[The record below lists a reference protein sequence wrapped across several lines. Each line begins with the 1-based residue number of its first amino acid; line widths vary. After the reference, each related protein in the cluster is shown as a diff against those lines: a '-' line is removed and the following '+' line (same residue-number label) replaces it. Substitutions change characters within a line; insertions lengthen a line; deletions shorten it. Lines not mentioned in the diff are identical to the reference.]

1 MNAFDVLF
9 WTLGAYLLIRLLKN
23 DSIPTWIGWGL
34 VIGLGMMNK
43 ISMGFFA
50 GGIFVGLLLT
60 KERKRLAGK
69 GFWISAGTAFV
80 IFLPYILWQIP
91 HNFPTWEFM
100 RNASLYKNMPT
111 AITAFL
117 SEMVLEMNPI
127 NLPILLLGLYFLFF
141 TKAGKQYRLLGWMFV
156 FVFILL
162 RLSNAKVYYIAPVY
176 PILFSVGA
184 VQIETL
190 LKRANWFK
198 FAIIPLMSICG
209 LVLMPMTLPILPVEK
224 YIAYRQKLGLQTQQM
239 ERDAEAEL
247 PQYFADMFGW
257 GNLTMEVAKVYNR
270 LSLEERAKCAIFC
283 ETYGQAGAIDYFG
296 PKYGLPKAM
305 SNQNSYWLWG
315 PIPCTGE
322 IIICVGSDEEDVAPN
337 YASIQL
343 AGIAHHQYAMP
354 RSQNVPIWICRGLKL
369 PVKEAWKGI
378 RKYI

>member
-1 MNAFDVLF
+1 
-9 WTLGAYLLIRLLKN
+9 
-23 DSIPTWIGWGL
+23 
-34 VIGLGMMNK
+34 
-43 ISMGFFA
+43 
-50 GGIFVGLLLT
+50 
-60 KERKRLAGK
+60 
-69 GFWISAGTAFV
+69 
-80 IFLPYILWQIP
+80 
-91 HNFPTWEFM
+91 
-100 RNASLYKNMPT
+100 
-111 AITAFL
+111 
-117 SEMVLEMNPI
+117 
-127 NLPILLLGLYFLFF
+127 
-141 TKAGKQYRLLGWMFV
+141 MFV